1 MDVLSFDC
9 GLRNLAAAVVRITPG
24 FAFPPEYKT
33 YADDT
38 ETADQFKE
46 RALAYFVRHAWTVV
60 HARLI
65 DISESLGRQ
74 ERVKRVKSLGLMSK
88 ATGIYNVLDELE
100 QQWFADSATD
110 IVAVEIQHGVNAEM
124 RAVSLAIPIFFM
136 RSMREAAYEGVVGG
150 KKLKVCD
157 AVGVHIGHGLAH
169 LAQLKDDKKAAKA
182 AARKGPVR
190 KRKSTAATVMA
201 APPEDG
207 SDDDADV
214 APAAF
219 NPYAKGR
226 FGGAGRGRGKGSD
239 GMTAREKYE
248 DNKGRAMQTM
258 AKLMEPRICASAE
271 IVEAVKDPNV
281 ADAVLQGVWVLWTRV
296 APRAPTRRRA
306 SKKIKVEES

>member
-1 MDVLSFDC
+1 MNVLSFDC
-9 GLRNLAAAVVRITPG
+9 GLRNLAAAVVRILPG
-24 FAFPPEYKT
+24 FAFPPEYRA
-33 YADDT
+33 YCDDA

-46 RALAYFVRHAWTVV
+46 RALVYFVGHAWTVV

-88 ATGIYNVLDELE
+88 AAGIYNVLDELE
-100 QQWFADSATD
+100 QQWFADTATD

-124 RAVSLAIPIFFM
+124 RAVSLAIPVFFM
-136 RSMREAAYEGVVGG
+136 RSMRDASYEGVVGG

-157 AVGVHIGHGLAH
+157 AVGVHIGHGLAY
-169 LAQLKDDKKAAKA
+169 LSQLKDEKKAAKA
-182 AARKGPVR
+182 AARKGPIR
-190 KRKSTAATVMA
+190 KRKSMA
-201 APPEDG
+201 AMPAIEVDEDD
-207 SDDDADV
+207 SDGAG
-214 APAAF
+214 PSGAF

-226 FGGAGRGRGKGSD
+226 FRGGGSGKGSN

-258 AKLMEPRICASAE
+258 AKLVEPRICATPE

-281 ADAVLQGVWVLWTRV
+281 ADAVLQGVWVLWTRM
-296 APRAPTRRRA
+296 APRAPARRRTN
-306 SKKIKVEES
+306 KKMKVDNS

>member
-24 FAFPPEYKT
+24 FAFPPEYKA
-33 YADDT
+33 YADNT

-65 DISESLGRQ
+65 DISKSLGKQ

-190 KRKSTAATVMA
+190 KRKSTAAVVV
-201 APPEDG
+201 PLDDN
-207 SDDDADV
+207 SDDDT
-214 APAAF
+214 APPAF

-226 FGGAGRGRGKGSD
+226 FGGAGRGKGSD

-258 AKLMEPRICASAE
+258 AKLMEPRICATAE